1 MSVEDAMKLIKNKGP
16 VIHITEVQK
25 EALKQLEIK

>member
-1 MSVEDAMKLIKNKGP
+1 MSVEDAMKLIKNKRP